1 MLKKIFMLFGVI
13 LSGNAWADD
22 CLQYKITPKIILN
35 APDWT
40 KTVVQPEESM
50 ELWNHGNVEASFVE
64 KSQIAAD
71 VKFIK
76 TGFCV
81 ILKEMDVVLG
91 YNDFLVKIDKSYK
104 PETCAY
110 NAVLNHEN
118 KHIQTYLSVIDDNK
132 EDLHKTVFEAAD
144 SVMPIFVEKK
154 SQVDAAIEQLNQ
166 AYQAYPGL
174 VLLKQKIKAAEEI
187 KNKKIDQ
194 DEDGAELMKCFE

>member
-1 MLKKIFMLFGVI
+1 MLKFIPIFAVVLLCGT
-13 LSGNAWADD
+13 GWADD
-22 CLQYKITPKIILN
+22 CLQYKITPKITIN
-35 APDWT
+35 QPDWT

-50 ELWNHGNVEASFVE
+50 ELWNHGNVVASLVE
-64 KSQIAAD
+64 KNQVVAD

-81 ILKEMDVVLG
+81 ILKEINVIYG
-91 YNDFLVKIDKSYK
+91 YEDFLVKIDKSYV
-104 PETCAY
+104 PDTCAY

-132 EDLHKTVFEAAD
+132 TELHQTVFDAAN

-174 VLLKQKIKAAEEI
+174 VLIKQKINAAEEI

-194 DEDGAELMKCFE
+194 DEDGVELMNCFE